1 VDEIPRGSINS
12 AAVVVEISR
21 QAPQPGIYRTNI
33 FHLRLHSLALEN
45 ILYGLGIETSFLVIL
60 FCYHNFRGIKFIANI
75 ARRDTSL
82 CPKA

>member
-1 VDEIPRGSINS
+1 MYEITSGSINP
-12 AAVVVEISR
+12 ATVMVEVSR
-21 QAPQPGIYRTNI
+21 QTAKPGIHRANI
-33 FHLRLHSLALEN
+33 FHLGLHSLTLEN